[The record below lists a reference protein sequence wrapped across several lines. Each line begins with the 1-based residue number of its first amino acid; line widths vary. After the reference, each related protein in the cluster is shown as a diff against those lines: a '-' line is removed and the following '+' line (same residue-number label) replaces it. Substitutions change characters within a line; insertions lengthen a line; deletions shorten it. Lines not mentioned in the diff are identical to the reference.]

1 LAGGA
6 AAAAVAMETAF
17 AVAMVAADEDEDD
30 DECVVWP
37 ADETALVK
45 EVRALKTDA
54 DDVW

>member
-6 AAAAVAMETAF
+6 AAAAVAMGTAS